1 MTNLNP
7 AARRLFLR
15 RDHLLVGVPA
25 VAGVLISIAVLVL
38 LVQPARQRLGELET
52 RVGDLQALQR
62 RLPNLEGEL
71 DGASLA
77 LRRAQLQQGLLVDLI
92 AGRDRIRTFLALLN
106 REAAGS
112 GVAIQLY
119 EPMASQAAAASPPPQ
134 AGQGEKAAKPSG
146 DPLLA
151 LGYTKTSIALRV
163 LGPYDGLQRFLQR
176 METLQVLVESSD
188 LALES
193 RDDGEISLGLRLS
206 FYDRQPSSESEKPAA
221 EADQQTSTPP
231 PA

>member
-7 AARRLFLR
+7 AARRQFIR
-15 RDHLLVGVPA
+15 RDHLLVGMPA
-25 VAGVLISIAVLVL
+25 VAGALISIAVLVL
-38 LVQPARQRLGELET
+38 MVQPARQRVGELET

-62 RLPNLEGEL
+62 RLPNLAGEL
-71 DGASLA
+71 EAASRS

-106 REAAGS
+106 REATAS

-119 EPMASQAAAASPPPQ
+119 EPMASEAAAPPPRAQ
-134 AGQGEKAAKPSG
+134 NAQGETTAKPSA
-146 DPLLA
+146 DPLLD

-163 LGPYDGLQRFLQR
+163 LGPYDGLLRFLQR

-206 FYDRQPSSESEKPAA
+206 FYDRQTAAPEKPSPA
-221 EADQQTSTPP
+221 ADQQTSTPP

>member
-7 AARRLFLR
+7 AARRQFIR
-15 RDHLLVGVPA
+15 RDHLLVGMPA
-25 VAGVLISIAVLVL
+25 VAGALISMAVLVL
-38 LVQPARQRLGELET
+38 MVQPARQRVGELET
-52 RVGDLQALQR
+52 RVGDLQSLQR
-62 RLPNLEGEL
+62 RLPNLAGEL
-71 DGASLA
+71 EGASRS
-77 LRRAQLQQGLLVDLI
+77 LRRAQLHQGLLVDLI

-106 REAAGS
+106 REATAS

-119 EPMASQAAAASPPPQ
+119 EPMASEAAAPPPRAQ
-134 AGQGEKAAKPSG
+134 NAQGETTAKPSA
-146 DPLLA
+146 DPLLD

-163 LGPYDGLQRFLQR
+163 LGPYDGLLRFLQR

-206 FYDRQPSSESEKPAA
+206 FYDRQTAAPEKPSPA
-221 EADQQTSTPP
+221 ADQQTSTPP

>member
-7 AARRLFLR
+7 AARRQFIR
-15 RDHLLVGVPA
+15 RDHLLVGIPA
-25 VAGVLISIAVLVL
+25 VAGALISIAVLVL
-38 LVQPARQRLGELET
+38 MVQPARQRVGELET

-62 RLPNLEGEL
+62 RLPNLAGEL
-71 DGASLA
+71 EGASRS

-106 REAAGS
+106 REATAS

-119 EPMASQAAAASPPPQ
+119 EPMASEAAAPPPRAQ
-134 AGQGEKAAKPSG
+134 NAQGETTAKPSA
-146 DPLLA
+146 DPLLD

-163 LGPYDGLQRFLQR
+163 LGPYDGLLRFLQR

-206 FYDRQPSSESEKPAA
+206 FYDR
-221 EADQQTSTPP
+221 
-231 PA
+231 

>member
-7 AARRLFLR
+7 AVRRQFIR
-15 RDHLLVGVPA
+15 RDHLLVGMPA
-25 VAGVLISIAVLVL
+25 LAGVLISIAVLML
-38 LVQPARQRLGELET
+38 MVQPTRQRVGELDK
-52 RVGDLQALQR
+52 RVGDLEALRR
-62 RLPNLEGEL
+62 RLPNLELEL
-71 DGASLA
+71 DGTSLS
-77 LRRAQLQQGLLVDLI
+77 LRRAQLQQSLLLDLI

-106 REAAGS
+106 REAAAS

-119 EPMASQAAAASPPPQ
+119 EPMASEAASPSPRTQVGQDQ
-134 AGQGEKAAKPSG
+134 ATDKSSG

-163 LGPYDGLQRFLQR
+163 LGPYDGLLRFLQR
-176 METLQVLVESSD
+176 MERLEVLVESSD

-193 RDDGEISLGLRLS
+193 RDDREIGLGLRLS
-206 FYDRQPSSESEKPAA
+206 FYDRQPSGPEKPAV
-221 EADQQTSTPP
+221 EADQQTSAPP

>member
-7 AARRLFLR
+7 AARRQFIR
-15 RDHLLVGVPA
+15 RDHLLVGIPA
-25 VAGVLISIAVLVL
+25 VAGALISIAVLVL
-38 LVQPARQRLGELET
+38 MVQPARQRVGELET

-62 RLPNLEGEL
+62 RLPNLAGEL
-71 DGASLA
+71 EGASRS
-77 LRRAQLQQGLLVDLI
+77 LRRAQLHQGLLVDLI

-106 REAAGS
+106 REATAS

-119 EPMASQAAAASPPPQ
+119 EPMASEAAAPPPRAQ
-134 AGQGEKAAKPSG
+134 NAQGETTAKPSA
-146 DPLLA
+146 DPLLD
-151 LGYTKTSIALRV
+151 LGYTKTSIALRM
-163 LGPYDGLQRFLQR
+163 LGPYDGLLRFLQR

-193 RDDGEISLGLRLS
+193 RDEGEISLGLRLS
-206 FYDRQPSSESEKPAA
+206 FYDRQPAAPEKPSPA
-221 EADQQTSTPP
+221 ADQQTSTPP

>member
-7 AARRLFLR
+7 AARRQFIR
-15 RDHLLVGVPA
+15 RDQLLVGMPA
-25 VAGVLISIAVLVL
+25 LAGVLISIAVLVL
-38 LVQPARQRLGELET
+38 MVQPARQRVGELET

-62 RLPNLEGEL
+62 RLPKLDGEL
-71 DGASLA
+71 DRAFRS

-106 REAAGS
+106 REAAAS

-119 EPMASQAAAASPPPQ
+119 EPMASEAAAPPPRAQ
-134 AGQGEKAAKPSG
+134 DGQGETSAKPSA

-163 LGPYDGLQRFLQR
+163 LGPYDGLLRFLQR

-206 FYDRQPSSESEKPAA
+206 FYDRQPSAPEKPDAA
-221 EADQQTSTPP
+221 ADQQTSTPP

>member
-7 AARRLFLR
+7 AARRLFLG

-38 LVQPARQRLGELET
+38 LVQPARQRVGELET

-151 LGYTKTSIALRV
+151 LGYTKTSIALRAV
-163 LGPYDGLQRFLQR
+163 SYTHL
-176 METLQVLVESSD
+176 TLPTILLV
-188 LALES
+188 
-193 RDDGEISLGLRLS
+193 
-206 FYDRQPSSESEKPAA
+206 
-221 EADQQTSTPP
+221 
-231 PA
+231 

>member
-7 AARRLFLR
+7 AARRQFIR
-15 RDHLLVGVPA
+15 RDHLLVGMPA
-25 VAGVLISIAVLVL
+25 VAGVLIAIAVLVL
-38 LVQPARQRLGELET
+38 MVQPARQRVGELET

-71 DGASLA
+71 DGASRS

-106 REAAGS
+106 REATAS

-119 EPMASQAAAASPPPQ
+119 EPMASEAAAPPPRAQ
-134 AGQGEKAAKPSG
+134 DAKGETTAKPSA
-146 DPLLA
+146 DPLLD

-163 LGPYDGLQRFLQR
+163 LGPYDGLLRFLQR
-176 METLQVLVESSD
+176 MEALQVLVESSD

-193 RDDGEISLGLRLS
+193 RDDGKISLGLRLS
-206 FYDRQPSSESEKPAA
+206 FYDRQPSAPEKPSAA
-221 EADQQTSTPP
+221 ADQQASTPP

>member
-1 MTNLNP
+1 M
-7 AARRLFLR
+7 
-15 RDHLLVGVPA
+15 
-25 VAGVLISIAVLVL
+25 IA
-38 LVQPARQRLGELET
+38 
-52 RVGDLQALQR
+52 
-62 RLPNLEGEL
+62 
-71 DGASLA
+71 
-77 LRRAQLQQGLLVDLI
+77 
-92 AGRDRIRTFLALLN
+92 
-106 REAAGS
+106 
-112 GVAIQLY
+112 
-119 EPMASQAAAASPPPQ
+119 
-134 AGQGEKAAKPSG
+134 G

-176 METLQVLVESSD
+176 MEMLQVLVESSD

>member
-7 AARRLFLR
+7 AARRPFLR
-15 RDHLLVGVPA
+15 RDHLLVGIPA

-38 LVQPARQRLGELET
+38 LVQPARQRVGELET

-112 GVAIQLY
+112 GVVIQLY
-119 EPMASQAAAASPPPQ
+119 EPMASQAASPPPQ

-176 METLQVLVESSD
+176 MEMLQVLVESSD

>member
-7 AARRLFLR
+7 AARRQFIR
-15 RDHLLVGVPA
+15 RDHLLVGMPA
-25 VAGVLISIAVLVL
+25 LAGVLISIAVLVL
-38 LVQPARQRLGELET
+38 MVQPARQRVGELET

-62 RLPNLEGEL
+62 RLPKLDGEL
-71 DGASLA
+71 DRAFRS

-106 REAAGS
+106 REAAAS

-119 EPMASQAAAASPPPQ
+119 EPMASEAAAPPPRAQ
-134 AGQGEKAAKPSG
+134 DGQGETSAKPSA

-163 LGPYDGLQRFLQR
+163 LGPYDGLLRFLQR

-206 FYDRQPSSESEKPAA
+206 FYDRQPSVPEKPDAA
-221 EADQQTSTPP
+221 ADQQTSTPP

>member
-7 AARRLFLR
+7 AARRQFIR
-15 RDHLLVGVPA
+15 RDHLLVGMPA
-25 VAGVLISIAVLVL
+25 LAGVLISIAVLVL
-38 LVQPARQRLGELET
+38 MVQPARQRVGELET

-62 RLPNLEGEL
+62 RLPKLDGEL
-71 DGASLA
+71 DRAFRSLS
-77 LRRAQLQQGLLVDLI
+77 RAQLQQGLLVDLI

-106 REAAGS
+106 REAAAS

-119 EPMASQAAAASPPPQ
+119 EPMASEAAAPPPRAQ
-134 AGQGEKAAKPSG
+134 DGQGETSAKPSA

-163 LGPYDGLQRFLQR
+163 LGPYDGLLRFLQR

-206 FYDRQPSSESEKPAA
+206 FYDRQPSVPEKPDAA
-221 EADQQTSTPP
+221 ADQQTSTPP

>member
-7 AARRLFLR
+7 AARRQFIR
-15 RDHLLVGVPA
+15 RDHLLVGMPA
-25 VAGVLISIAVLVL
+25 LAGVLISIAVLVL
-38 LVQPARQRLGELET
+38 MVQPARQRVGELET

-62 RLPNLEGEL
+62 RLPKLDGEL
-71 DGASLA
+71 DRAFRS

-106 REAAGS
+106 REAAAS

-119 EPMASQAAAASPPPQ
+119 EPMASEAAAPPPRAQ
-134 AGQGEKAAKPSG
+134 DGQGETSAKPSA

-163 LGPYDGLQRFLQR
+163 LGPYDGLLRFLQR

-206 FYDRQPSSESEKPAA
+206 FYDHQPSAPEKPDAA
-221 EADQQTSTPP
+221 ADQQTSTPP

>member
-1 MTNLNP
+1 MGTVVNIQSGGRTALSGIVRAMVLMLVVLL
-7 AARRLFLR
+7 AAPLASRIPL
-15 RDHLLVGVPA
+15 A
-25 VAGVLISIAVLVL
+25 VLAGIAVK
-38 LVQPARQRLGELET
+38 
-52 RVGDLQALQR
+52 VGIDIIDWDFLQR
-62 RLPNLEGEL
+62 AHHLSVKAAVITYGVI
-71 DGASLA
+71 A
-77 LRRAQLQQGLLVDLI
+77 LTVLVDLI

-106 REAAGS
+106 REATAS

-119 EPMASQAAAASPPPQ
+119 EPMASEAAAPPPRAQAAK
-134 AGQGEKAAKPSG
+134 GETTAKPSA
-146 DPLLA
+146 DPLLD

>member
-1 MTNLNP
+1 VTNLNP
-7 AARRLFLR
+7 AARRPLLR
-15 RDHLLVGVPA
+15 RDHLLVGIPA
-25 VAGVLISIAVLVL
+25 VTGVFISIAVLVL
-38 LVQPARQRLGELET
+38 LVQPARQRVGELET

-119 EPMASQAAAASPPPQ
+119 EPMASQAAAAPPPPQ

>member
-7 AARRLFLR
+7 AARRQFIR

-38 LVQPARQRLGELET
+38 MVQPARQRVGELET
-52 RVGDLQALQR
+52 RLSDLQALQR
-62 RLPNLEGEL
+62 RLPTLDEEL
-71 DGASLA
+71 DGASRS
-77 LRRAQLQQGLLVDLI
+77 LRRVQLQQGLLVDLI

-106 REAAGS
+106 REAAAS

-119 EPMASQAAAASPPPQ
+119 EPMASQAAAASSPPQ
-134 AGQGEKAAKPSG
+134 AGQEEKAVKPSG

-163 LGPYDGLQRFLQR
+163 LAGP
-176 METLQVLVESSD
+176 
-188 LALES
+188 
-193 RDDGEISLGLRLS
+193 
-206 FYDRQPSSESEKPAA
+206 
-221 EADQQTSTPP
+221 TPGCRGSCNAWKRCKCWWRAVIWP
-231 PA
+231 WRVATTGRSASACG